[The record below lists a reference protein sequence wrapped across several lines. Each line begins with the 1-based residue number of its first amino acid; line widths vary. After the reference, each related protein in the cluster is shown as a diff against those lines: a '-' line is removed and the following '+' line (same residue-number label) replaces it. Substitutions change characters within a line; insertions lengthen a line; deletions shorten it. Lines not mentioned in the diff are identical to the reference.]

1 MAEKKTYDYKAA
13 TAEKGLGIIEI
24 VVIAAVV
31 IAVVG
36 GTLIQ
41 LVQALL

>member
-1 MAEKKTYDYKAA
+1 MAEYDYKAA
-13 TAEKGLGIIEI
+13 VADKGLGIIEI

-31 IAVVG
+31 LAVIG

-41 LVQALL
+41 FVQALL